1 MKKANNNSRNEDM
14 LPEYNFKG
22 KKGVR
27 GKYAEAMQQG
37 YSVRI
42 LNADGSVKTT
52 QHFVP
57 KESAIVLDPDV
68 SAFFPDSESVNRA
81 LRTLIEL
88 IPMKSEKRVAEK
100 KSRYKAK

>member
-1 MKKANNNSRNEDM
+1 MKKANNNPKNEDM

-22 KKGVR
+22 KRGVR
-27 GKYAEAMQQG
+27 GKYAKAMQQG

-52 QHFVP
+52 QHYIS

-68 SAFFPDSESVNRA
+68 SVFFPDSKSVNRA

-88 IPMKSEKRVAEK
+88 IPVKREKRVAEK
-100 KSRYKAK
+100 KTRYKPK